1 MTSYRNCHVSLQLDN
16 FCENLLE
23 SIEKEKLKKENVLKY
38 NYCILQSLDPEYGW
52 RDHNKCGETH
62 KYSTPNGLDG

>member
-1 MTSYRNCHVSLQLDN
+1 MSLQLDN

-38 NYCILQSLDPEYGW
+38 NYCILQSLDLEYGL
-52 RDHNKCGETH
+52 REHNECGETN
-62 KYSTPNGLDG
+62 KYSMPNGL